1 MTRKIKRARA
11 HPPYDKFMAFLKE
24 NRIKLQDLSDLLGGM
39 TVQTI
44 SMKNHGWAEY
54 SMTEIDKICNSFGI
68 SSEIFRAK
76 KVS

>member
-1 MTRKIKRARA
+1 MPKKKRDTKLC
-11 HPPYDKFMAFLKE
+11 HHPYDKFMAFLKE
-24 NRIKLQDLSDLLGGM
+24 NRIKLQEIADLFGH

-44 SMKNHGWAEY
+44 SMKNHGKSDY
-54 SMTEIDKICNSFGI
+54 SMSEVDKICNHLGI

>member
-1 MTRKIKRARA
+1 MPKKIKRFRY
-11 HPPYDKFMAFLKE
+11 HPPYYKFMAYLKE
-24 NRIKLQDLSDLLGGM
+24 NSIKLKDISDILGGL
-39 TVQTI
+39 TVSTI

-54 SMTEIDKICNSFGI
+54 NMSEIDKICDHFNI

>member
-1 MTRKIKRARA
+1 MGKNKKKVKLY
-11 HPPYDKFMAFLKE
+11 HQPYDKFMAYLKE
-24 NRIKLQDLSDLLGGM
+24 NRIKLQEIADLFGH

-44 SMKNHGWAEY
+44 SMKNHGKSDY
-54 SMTEIDKICNSFGI
+54 SMREIEKICDHLGI

>member
-1 MTRKIKRARA
+1 MARKVKRVRV
-11 HPPYDKFMAFLKE
+11 HLPYDKFMAFLKE

-54 SMTEIDKICNSFGI
+54 SMTEIDKICSHFGI
-68 SSEIFRAK
+68 SSEIFRVK